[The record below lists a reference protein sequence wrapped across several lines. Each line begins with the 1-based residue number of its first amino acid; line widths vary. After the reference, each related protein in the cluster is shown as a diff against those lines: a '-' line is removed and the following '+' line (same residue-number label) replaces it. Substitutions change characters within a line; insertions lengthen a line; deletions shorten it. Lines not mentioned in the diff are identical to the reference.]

1 MAKATRHLGLNPR
14 ALGTNP
20 RMMETNPRKVRERQ
34 EVWDQGYH
42 PNRTRSFF
50 RSAAWAKARWIAL
63 ERANGRCRVCGRSAA
78 DGVRLNVDHIKPRM
92 KYPHLAL
99 AQKNL
104 AVLCALCNWGKGDRD
119 RWNYSQKSEKR
130 S

>member
-20 RMMETNPRKVRERQ
+20 RAVAEREAVQ
-34 EVWDQGYH
+34 SSAYH
-42 PNRTRSFF
+42 PNKRRDFWKTE
-50 RSAAWAKARWIAL
+50 AWAKARWIAF
-63 ERANGRCRVCGRSAA
+63 ERAKGRCSVCGKSAA
-78 DGVRLNVDHIKPRM
+78 DGVRMNVDHIKPRM

-99 AQKNL
+99 DQRNL
-104 AVLCALCNWGKGDRD
+104 AVLCGQCNWGKGHRD
-119 RWNYSQKSEKR
+119 RWNYKESR